1 MLLYIKQNNFMNK
14 KIAIFHN
21 FMDNIGGA
29 EMVTLF
35 LARGLNADIYTTNI
49 DTEQIKKMGFEDIIH
64 KITSLGKIPKMA
76 PFRHQLALWKFR
88 KLNLGK
94 KYDFYIISGDWAMS
108 GAVNNK
114 PNLWYVH
121 SPLNELWAFKDYVR
135 ENVLT
140 WWKKPIFDI
149 WVWFNRK
156 ITLINSKHV
165 NIWVCN
171 SNNTKNRIKKYY
183 NKEAMV
189 INPPV
194 DTTKHLYKN
203 SENFWLSVNRITK
216 HKRIEIQM
224 KAFSKLPNEKLII
237 VGSYEKGAKQFEDYK
252 KYIESI
258 KPSNVE
264 IISWVDSEKLIS
276 LYNTCKGFIT
286 TARDEDFGMTPVEAM
301 ASGKPIIA
309 PNEGGYKETVIDGV
323 TGILIDNI
331 DENKLIT
338 AINLITDNLK
348 KDASFYKEKN
358 QKRSNDFDIN
368 IFIDKIKIEIKKYEE
383 KI

>member
-1 MLLYIKQNNFMNK
+1 M
-14 KIAIFHN
+14 KIAVFHN

-29 EMVTLF
+29 EIVTLF
-35 LARGLNADIYTTNI
+35 LSRGLNTDIYTTNI
-49 DTEQIKKMGFEDIIH
+49 DAEQIKKMGFEDVLPRII
-64 KITSLGKIPKMA
+64 SLGEIPKMA

-88 KLNLGK
+88 KLNLDK
-94 KYDFYIISGDWAMS
+94 KYGFYIISGDWAMS

-140 WWKKPIFDI
+140 WWKRPIFDI

-156 ITLINSKHV
+156 LTLVYSKHV
-165 NIWVCN
+165 NIWICN
-171 SNNTKNRIKKYY
+171 SNNTKNRITKYY
-183 NKEAMV
+183 NKEAAI

-194 DTTKHLYKN
+194 DTTKHFYKN
-203 SENFWLSVNRITK
+203 SENFWLSVNRLTK

-258 KPSNVE
+258 KPPNVE
-264 IISWVDSEKLIS
+264 IISWVDLEKLIS

-286 TARDEDFGMTPVEAM
+286 TAKDEDFGMTPVEAM
-301 ASGKPIIA
+301 ASGKPVIA
-309 PNEGGYKETVIDGV
+309 PNEGGYKETIIDGV
-323 TGILIDNI
+323 TGLLIDNI
-331 DENKLIT
+331 DENKLIESIKKVGLE
-338 AINLITDNLK
+338 ININPNKYIINCLEHSK
-348 KDASFYKEKN
+348 K
-358 QKRSNDFDIN
+358 FDIKN
-368 IFIDKIKIEIKKYEE
+368 FIE
-383 KI
+383 KIQKNILELNK